1 VGSILSFLPLR
12 GWCMAGIVGES
23 SLITPVI
30 GTYIGIKLLLIVG
43 VNLQFQERSVLKKV
57 AWQIVRNCLR
67 VRENDMVTL
76 NTWHHTIDLAE
87 EIAFGYYKV
96 GTVPLVTLMTNNLLY
111 RRIMNELPAENLA
124 ETLLHA

>member
-1 VGSILSFLPLR
+1 
-12 GWCMAGIVGES
+12 M
-23 SLITPVI
+23 
-30 GTYIGIKLLLIVG
+30 
-43 VNLQFQERSVLKKV
+43 QFQERSVLKKV

-96 GTVPLVTLMTNNLLY
+96 GTVPLVTLMTNNLWY
-111 RRIMNELPAENLA
+111 RIMNELPAENLV